1 MSDNKPSNPQDSTP
15 EDDDFGLPTGSFQ
28 PLAAHDDPKEEEHD
42 ADPSA
47 VAPIVIEESE
57 AVAVP
62 EGGGSTEEKT
72 STGSTRVLVLILLL
86 ITGLG
91 AVGYFLG
98 YFGAK
103 DDRPSPVVEEVREDE
118 PVNPEEIDEAGIA
131 VVDQS
136 GADVLDTELKL
147 VEITSK
153 GSSPRYFV
161 VVGSFIDDDL
171 ARDYAKKLNQSG
183 LKTYLIHPYG
193 DIDFFRLAVEEH
205 ANVTEALTVIE
216 QVQADFE
223 ENLWVLKY

>member
-1 MSDNKPSNPQDSTP
+1 MSDNKSSNPQASTP
-15 EDDDFGLPTGSFQ
+15 EDDDFGLPSGSLQPVASHRDSKDEEQDTGHR
-28 PLAAHDDPKEEEHD
+28 AT
-42 ADPSA
+42 
-47 VAPIVIEESE
+47 APIVTEESE
-57 AVAVP
+57 AVPVP
-62 EGGGSTEEKT
+62 EGEGPAEEKVSKGSTW
-72 STGSTRVLVLILLL
+72 VLVVILLL

-103 DDRPSPVVEEVREDE
+103 DDRPPVVEEVREEE
-118 PVNPEEIDEAGIA
+118 PVNAEEIDEAGTA
-131 VVDQS
+131 VEDQS

-183 LKTYLIHPYG
+183 LKTYLIYPYG

-216 QVQADFE
+216 RVQADYE